1 MKHSPIL
8 RTAGIVFTITSIVG
22 ILISIVG
29 IGFVWLIRPKI
40 QNSLMDTLDTINDT
54 LHTTNESVM
63 VMGNVIDLTKT
74 NILTIETTIDNLD
87 ETLIS
92 VSDSLDTSAVLL
104 GDDLRQTI
112 METQTALSSA
122 STSAKII
129 DNTLVF
135 LASVPFIGVE
145 YQPDVPLHTSLE
157 QVAANLDDIPD
168 SLESMEQTLSAAA
181 DGLNTFN
188 TDLSQLSSD
197 ISEFKE
203 DLSDAQVLLEE
214 YHFIIENTEEELINL
229 RENMGLYSILS
240 CTIISLLLFWMLII
254 HFSIF
259 LQGSH
264 YLTGEPKVI
273 KLSDLK
279 RLKDRDSNQTQDEH
293 LD

>member
-8 RTAGIVFTITSIVG
+8 RTAGIVFTITSILG

-29 IGFVWLIRPKI
+29 IGFVWLIRPKT
-40 QNSLMDTLDTINDT
+40 QNSLIDTLDTINDT

-168 SLESMEQTLSAAA
+168 SLESMELTLSAAA

-188 TDLSQLSSD
+188 TDLSQLSLD

-214 YHFIIENTEEELINL
+214 YHVIIENTEEKLINL
-229 RENMGLYSILS
+229 RENIGLYSILS
-240 CTIISLLLFWMLII
+240 CTIISLFLFWMLIT

-259 LQGSH
+259 LQGWH

-279 RLKDRDSNQTQDEH
+279 RIKDHNSNQTQEEH

>member
-1 MKHSPIL
+1 
-8 RTAGIVFTITSIVG
+8 
-22 ILISIVG
+22 
-29 IGFVWLIRPKI
+29 
-40 QNSLMDTLDTINDT
+40 
-54 LHTTNESVM
+54 M

-157 QVAANLDDIPD
+157 QVAANLDDIP
-168 SLESMEQTLSAAA
+168 EFAGI
-181 DGLNTFN
+181 DGTNFER
-188 TDLSQLSSD
+188 SSRW
-197 ISEFKE
+197 
-203 DLSDAQVLLEE
+203 AQ
-214 YHFIIENTEEELINL
+214 HF
-229 RENMGLYSILS
+229 
-240 CTIISLLLFWMLII
+240 
-254 HFSIF
+254 
-259 LQGSH
+259 
-264 YLTGEPKVI
+264 
-273 KLSDLK
+273 
-279 RLKDRDSNQTQDEH
+279 
-293 LD
+293 